1 MVRFGP
7 IPENPAERFILAAN
21 LAPTPLVDTIVAL
34 LLARTLMVATKL
46 DVFDALA
53 DGPSTADNVARRC
66 GTDPTATKL
75 LLDTL
80 VSCRYLTLHGTLY
93 GLADVARTWMLK
105 ESPNSLRDATLHRY
119 LDVWVLGH
127 YEDYVRTGTPLR
139 LHDSMSKEQ
148 WGLYQRGQR
157 SHALLV
163 APEVA
168 KRVPVPA
175 NATAMLDI
183 GGAHGFFSVAFCR
196 RYPGLSSTILDLPE
210 AIEQSAPI
218 LAAEGLGE
226 RVRHQTGNAITD
238 DFGEARYDLV
248 LMANVAHHF
257 DDATNRDIQRRV
269 ARALK
274 PGGTSAIL
282 ELVRTGRPQDGG
294 QVGALTGIY
303 FAMQSPSRPRTYE
316 EIASWQRDAGLEPH
330 KPIRIRFAPG
340 YGVQAATKLTRVAR
354 SL

>member
-1 MVRFGP
+1 MVRFGAV
-7 IPENPAERFILAAN
+7 PEGPLERFLLAAN

-46 DVFDALA
+46 DVFEALA
-53 DGPSTADNVARRC
+53 DGPSAADNVARRC

-80 VSCRYLTLHGTLY
+80 VGCRYLTLDGALY
-93 GLADVARTWMLK
+93 GLAEVARKWMRSD
-105 ESPNSLRDATLHRY
+105 SPLSLRDATLHRY
-119 LDVWVLGH
+119 LDVWVLVH
-127 YEDYVRTGTPLR
+127 YEDYIRTGKPLK
-139 LHDSMSKEQ
+139 LHERMSKEQ
-148 WGLYQRGQR
+148 WALYQRGQR

-168 KRVPVPA
+168 RRVPVPA
-175 NATAMLDI
+175 NPTAMLDI
-183 GGAHGFFSVAFCR
+183 GGAHGYFSAAFCR
-196 RYPGLSSTILDLPE
+196 RYPSLTSTILDLPE
-210 AIEQSAPI
+210 AVEQSAPI

-226 RVRHQTGNAITD
+226 RVTHRAGNAITD
-238 DFGEARYDLV
+238 DIGEARYDLV

-257 DDATNRDIQRRV
+257 DDATNRAIQRRV

-282 ELVRTGRPQDGG
+282 ELVRAHPPRGGG

-303 FAMQSPSRPRTYE
+303 FAMQSPSHPRTYE
-316 EIASWQRDAGLEPH
+316 EIASWQREAGLRPR
-330 KPIRIRFAPG
+330 KPIPIRFAPG
-340 YGVQAATKLTRVAR
+340 YGAQVAVKA
-354 SL
+354 